1 MRIAVVSLDTY
12 QSRESPRTR
21 RLDRVA
27 KQLNAAG
34 NEVIVCCNQW
44 WGGSPETFEQDGIT
58 YRRVTKDRSVRRFGT
73 RLPLILRKIDPDI
86 VHAAYWPPGA
96 AAGAGAG
103 RWIART
109 PVFLDWFGDKSVEP
123 TKRTVRSAISL
134 ASVIGTPS
142 RHVQTQVRELGAESE
157 QTRIIPE
164 SIDIQLVKNQRPA
177 AGPDIVTARHLDDE
191 ANIDMMLLGLAE
203 LRDRDWEA
211 MVIGDGPQRRRYEE
225 KAAELRIADRVTFT
239 GNLSREERVAH
250 YKAAHVFIQTAERC
264 PFATELL
271 WALASG
277 CVGIVDYQE
286 NSAAHELVE
295 AFDRGFRTTS
305 SEALSEAIL
314 EASELEELSYDAE
327 FEHYHHSRVLNRYFE
342 AYDDILS

>member
-1 MRIAVVSLDTY
+1 MRVAVVSLDTY
-12 QSRESPRTR
+12 HSRESARTR

-27 KQLNAAG
+27 RQLVESG
-34 NEVIVCCNQW
+34 NDVIVCCNQW

-58 YRRVTKDRSVRRFGT
+58 YRRVTKERSVRRFGT

-103 RWIART
+103 KWIART
-109 PVFLDWFGDKSVEP
+109 PVLLDWYGDKPVDYN
-123 TKRTVRSAISL
+123 KRTVRSAVSL
-134 ASVIGTPS
+134 ASTITTPS
-142 RHVQTQVRELGAESE
+142 RHIQTRVRELGADQD
-157 QTRIIPE
+157 QTRVIPE
-164 SIDIQLVKNQRPA
+164 SIDISLVRNQRPA
-177 AGPDIVTARHLDDE
+177 SGPDIVTARHLDGE
-191 ANIDMMLLGLAE
+191 ANVDMMLLGLAE
-203 LRDRDWEA
+203 LRDRDWQA
-211 MVIGDGPQRRRYEE
+211 MVIGDGPERHRYEE
-225 KAAELRIADRVTFT
+225 KAAELRIDDRVTFP
-239 GNLSREERVAH
+239 GNLTREERVSH
-250 YKAAHVFIQTAERC
+250 YKAAHVFVQTAERC

-314 EASELEELSYDAE
+314 EAGDLDELSYDAD
-327 FEHYHHSRVLNRYFE
+327 FESYDHHRVLNQYLQ
-342 AYDDILS
+342 AYDELLS